1 MVAETFQRCNKGCL
15 ELIPELASNFKY
27 TAPCPMLPS
36 VLSTVIVEIWY
47 SSLLTAWCNFVR
59 PTYIRMSP
67 FGHGTTTM
75 RGKGTPRGRSWH
87 NGFVSA
93 LSWASP
99 LNRFG

>member
-36 VLSTVIVEIWY
+36 VLSTVTVEIWY
-47 SSLLTAWCNFVR
+47 SSLLTAWCHFVR

-75 RGKGTPRGRSWH
+75 SGKGTPWGK
-87 NGFVSA
+87 VMA
-93 LSWASP
+93 
-99 LNRFG
+99 